1 MEKESYLFGKCP
13 YRTTQQLF
21 SGKWVLVIMHLL
33 SQKTHRF
40 GELQRSL
47 APITQ
52 ATLTKQLRC
61 LEDYG
66 LIHRKVFN
74 TIPPKVEYSLTEMG
88 RKFMPIEEALRKFG
102 DEYNKQLRSGKIS
115 VRTDESEAPD

>member
-1 MEKESYLFGKCP
+1 VAKETDLFGKCP

-33 SQKTHRF
+33 SQKTYRF
-40 GELQRSL
+40 GELQRAL
-47 APITQ
+47 TPITQ
-52 ATLTKQLRC
+52 ATLTKQLRY

-66 LIHRKVFN
+66 LINRKVFN

-88 RKFMPIEEALRKFG
+88 QKFMPIEAALRKFG
-102 DEYNKQLRSGKIS
+102 DEYNSKLKSGKI
-115 VRTDESEAPD
+115 TIHEHDSE

>member
-1 MEKESYLFGKCP
+1 MAKENQLFGACP
-13 YRTTQQLF
+13 YQTTQQLF

-33 SQKTHRF
+33 SQKTYRF

-47 APITQ
+47 TPITQ
-52 ATLTKQLRC
+52 ATLTKQLRY

-66 LIHRKVFN
+66 LINRKVFN

-88 RKFMPIEEALRKFG
+88 RKFMPIEAALRNFG
-102 DEYNKQLRSGKIS
+102 DEYNAELKSGRI
-115 VRTDESEAPD
+115 RIHEHDGEQQ